1 MPEEEKDVEMKDAEK
16 GKEGKEGNEAVS
28 SESKESKSSIEA
40 AKYIENARKMF
51 TEGQKKI
58 AEGKKQVHVAQVKA
72 EKGQK
77 KIDEGEVKTH
87 KAVSA
92 LLAIR
97 TLLVEISSYYRKMHE
112 VKKEKQSRTEAA
124 ELGDPES
131 ISWMTTYLEN
141 SPDSTSEDEL
151 KSLKEKWIMTLT
163 SQGIEREANKV
174 LNQGGSPLGALL
186 GNLGFPMNSDL
197 PHPTTND
204 EDNYM
209 RPSILNP
216 QGAYV
221 NPAIRMKENFVLPAP
236 STGELGT

>member
-1 MPEEEKDVEMKDAEK
+1 
-16 GKEGKEGNEAVS
+16 
-28 SESKESKSSIEA
+28 
-40 AKYIENARKMF
+40 MF

-131 ISWMTTYLEN
+131 ISWMTTFLEKKHR
-141 SPDSTSEDEL
+141 DKDLEEM
-151 KSLKEKWIMTLT
+151 KEEWIAMLT

-174 LNQGGSPLGALL
+174 KYQAKGLDDHNSFAWKIQDAVSSLTRTSDGISRFMTKPEDDVLSQYAHPALREESDNDRGS
-186 GNLGFPMNSDL
+186 S
-197 PHPTTND
+197 
-204 EDNYM
+204 
-209 RPSILNP
+209 
-216 QGAYV
+216 
-221 NPAIRMKENFVLPAP
+221 
-236 STGELGT
+236 STGRDSRRN

>member
-1 MPEEEKDVEMKDAEK
+1 
-16 GKEGKEGNEAVS
+16 
-28 SESKESKSSIEA
+28 
-40 AKYIENARKMF
+40 MF

-112 VKKEKQSRTEAA
+112 VKKEKQARTQAA

-131 ISWMTTYLEN
+131 ISWLTTYLEN
-141 SPDSTSEDEL
+141 ADDNEEDGQHEL
-151 KSLKEKWIMTLT
+151 EELKEKWIMTLS
-163 SQGIEREANKV
+163 SQGIEAEANKLV
-174 LNQGGSPLGALL
+174 PNGMLST
-186 GNLGFPMNSDL
+186 GFDGIPWKMFSDQTSTAESGQIDRVQQKYINPGVREKEDFEVPAPGEPMPEFD
-197 PHPTTND
+197 HD
-204 EDNYM
+204 ED
-209 RPSILNP
+209 
-216 QGAYV
+216 
-221 NPAIRMKENFVLPAP
+221 ENDRGRGGRKGRGRG
-236 STGELGT
+236 SRY